1 MTMVRQQPPQP
12 QPPLLYPLGP
22 YNYAAPSAP
31 SDPLLQNTSAY
42 EYRSLTQQPLPQ
54 RYAHPLSRH
63 NSYHSQSSEH
73 DHDRKKPPEH
83 MLRRKTPNGIL
94 AAAYD
99 GTSVEETDKPH
110 ATKHILL
117 PVTAE
122 SNIPYGMRQELPVRS
137 PLNEFGHVQQDGTPE
152 WSPSLYFEMGSG
164 RGHAGGQ
171 PSLPQIDS
179 MLNQMPPL
187 QSPFQYQMY
196 GHPFC
201 GAFEPS
207 LQSPL
212 GPTVSN
218 DQAPFGPY
226 WHDGT
231 FIPYRPAA
239 LRDPRYYSHHGPHW
253 NTHQPSGYMAKGMGD
268 WHTYTNSAI
277 PPINNIQHNRYQ
289 MHQIPHTY
297 NNILGPSI
305 DYPIPYQ
312 QPHHNHSLEY
322 QSQPPLAMGQRSH
335 PDFSLSSSG
344 QTTPVQDHTPILTP
358 LAEYG
363 PQSNNGQTR
372 EKVFAW
378 AHTVYVDLLK
388 YLQSTRKSHSQHT
401 SNGQQQPARPHIY
414 PKPPR
419 QPGANFSNPSSNSNT
434 PPYERHDSFPP
445 TPKYQSASHDAH
457 GPSPSHGDAF
467 YRAPDSTHHRSSSM
481 WSLSSAANPRDINM
495 HRHSWQPL
503 PQQYANTP
511 HPLHAQ
517 GQGIEPLRP
526 SLRRMSGTSVAGVH
540 QSMRPEPPSMTAA
553 SALDAIMKLC
563 EDSKWSWI
571 DGMLLGGC
579 LAYALGDYLKA
590 QDWYKHILTLDNDHV
605 EATSNLAATFL
616 ALQQKK
622 EAEQYWRRAVKL
634 RPSYFEAVE
643 HLIGLLCSDH
653 RGQEA
658 VQVIEEVERSLRYV
672 KKGDIPRNTDI
683 QRNTDVQSERS
694 ASSVSQSPN
703 LSEASDKPVFEY
715 DGDNESVIKDPDELP
730 GSDQPGFGSS
740 GYAIPGSDNGR
751 ILALVHAK
759 GNMLYALGDNSGAAK
774 AFENAVLIGAGLQ
787 IQGIGALIKHILS
800 VVGYDTTERP
810 PGGRLIPPSTDP
822 ILLHPEAAV
831 KTKQLCF
838 PPHGEL
844 PGLAYVPSESMA
856 RKAAISTTS
865 NSLLSLAK
873 IFQDGMATNSP
884 KATAYQTTY
893 GVRDILALY
902 YLSLSLQSS
911 PSTANNVGIL
921 LASVQQAAPSKHMA
935 SVAMTKSQIPGL
947 VPGSGIALAL
957 AYYNYG
963 LILDSRHAHLYT
975 NLGSLLKDIGQLDVA
990 IQMYEQAVSCDK
1002 NFDIALANLA
1012 NAVKDKGRISDAII
1026 YYKRAVKASPD
1037 FAEAVCGLANALNSV
1052 CGWNGRGGIASDGGS
1067 RDRWHV
1073 DEKGMLLDARILGAS
1088 SSGWVH
1094 KVVQLV
1100 EKQLADGE
1108 DWGRGVMDEQFIQ
1121 DVIRPLALEG
1131 TQHDIKEKQ
1140 QNMTNVLV
1148 KWQGRKWEGARLV
1161 RLVERAIK
1169 RITWQWYQDKY
1180 ITGSQRRPSGS
1191 YRRPQLPSA
1200 LTVPAAPTVLPF
1212 HTFTCPMSAKQIRL
1226 ISQRNGLR
1234 ISCSTLRAPWLPA
1247 TVYAPPAPPSPHLKV
1262 GYVSSDFNNHPL
1274 AHLMQSVFGFHNPS
1288 RVQAYCY
1295 ATTASDG
1302 SIHRQQIEKE
1312 APVFYDASS
1321 WPAERLVG
1329 QILNDGIHI
1338 LINLNGYTRGA
1349 RNEVFAARPAPIQ
1362 MSFMGFAGTLGA
1374 EWCDYLLAD
1383 DTAVPPDTLRSWRR
1397 NVDMEDQ
1404 LIDEN
1409 SGGDDDRWIYGENV
1423 IFCRDTFFCCDHRQS
1438 APDSHGRQL
1447 NWEEEQHRR
1456 WIMRKEIFPQLPKDA
1471 IILGNFN
1478 QLYKIE
1484 PTTFRTWLRILQ
1496 RLPNA
1501 VLWLLRFPD
1510 LGETN
1515 LKQTALL
1522 WAGKEVASRVLF
1534 TDVAQKHQ
1542 HIARARVCDLFLDTP
1557 ECNAHTT
1564 AADVLWSGTPLLTLP
1579 RYKYKMCSR
1588 MAASILKGALPRSEE
1603 GEEAAKDLIA
1613 ADEEDYE
1620 EKAVKLVRD
1629 CVYRDHEAT
1638 GRLGEL
1644 RKLLYESRWTSPLF
1658 DTRRWVKDLEDSYEI
1673 AWGKWVR
1680 GEGGDIWLKH
1690 ASPSAVGV

>member
-1 MTMVRQQPPQP
+1 M
-12 QPPLLYPLGP
+12 
-22 YNYAAPSAP
+22 N
-31 SDPLLQNTSAY
+31 
-42 EYRSLTQQPLPQ
+42 
-54 RYAHPLSRH
+54 
-63 NSYHSQSSEH
+63 QS
-73 DHDRKKPPEH
+73 
-83 MLRRKTPNGIL
+83 
-94 AAAYD
+94 
-99 GTSVEETDKPH
+99 
-110 ATKHILL
+110 
-117 PVTAE
+117 
-122 SNIPYGMRQELPVRS
+122 
-137 PLNEFGHVQQDGTPE
+137 
-152 WSPSLYFEMGSG
+152 
-164 RGHAGGQ
+164 
-171 PSLPQIDS
+171 
-179 MLNQMPPL
+179 
-187 QSPFQYQMY
+187 
-196 GHPFC
+196 
-201 GAFEPS
+201 
-207 LQSPL
+207 
-212 GPTVSN
+212 
-218 DQAPFGPY
+218 
-226 WHDGT
+226 
-231 FIPYRPAA
+231 
-239 LRDPRYYSHHGPHW
+239 
-253 NTHQPSGYMAKGMGD
+253 
-268 WHTYTNSAI
+268 
-277 PPINNIQHNRYQ
+277 
-289 MHQIPHTY
+289 
-297 NNILGPSI
+297 
-305 DYPIPYQ
+305 
-312 QPHHNHSLEY
+312 
-322 QSQPPLAMGQRSH
+322 
-335 PDFSLSSSG
+335 
-344 QTTPVQDHTPILTP
+344 
-358 LAEYG
+358 
-363 PQSNNGQTR
+363 
-372 EKVFAW
+372 
-378 AHTVYVDLLK
+378 
-388 YLQSTRKSHSQHT
+388 
-401 SNGQQQPARPHIY
+401 
-414 PKPPR
+414 
-419 QPGANFSNPSSNSNT
+419 
-434 PPYERHDSFPP
+434 
-445 TPKYQSASHDAH
+445 
-457 GPSPSHGDAF
+457 
-467 YRAPDSTHHRSSSM
+467 
-481 WSLSSAANPRDINM
+481 
-495 HRHSWQPL
+495 
-503 PQQYANTP
+503 
-511 HPLHAQ
+511 
-517 GQGIEPLRP
+517 
-526 SLRRMSGTSVAGVH
+526 
-540 QSMRPEPPSMTAA
+540 
-553 SALDAIMKLC
+553 
-563 EDSKWSWI
+563 
-571 DGMLLGGC
+571 
-579 LAYALGDYLKA
+579 
-590 QDWYKHILTLDNDHV
+590 HV
-605 EATSNLAATFL
+605 EATSNLAATLL
-616 ALQQKK
+616 ALQQKG
-622 EAEQYWRRAVKL
+622 EAEQYWKRAVKL

-658 VQVIEEVERSLRYV
+658 VQIIEEVERSLRYA
-672 KKGDIPRNTDI
+672 KKGDVLRNADI
-683 QRNTDVQSERS
+683 QSEHS
-694 ASSVSQSPN
+694 ASSVSQSPS
-703 LSEASDKPVFEY
+703 LSEVSDKPIFES
-715 DGDNESVIKDPDELP
+715 DVDNESIFKDLDELP

-759 GNMLYALGDNSGAAK
+759 GNMLYALGDNTGAAR

-800 VVGYDTTERP
+800 VVSYDAAERS
-810 PGGRLIPPSTDP
+810 PGGRRIPPSTDP
-822 ILLHPEAAV
+822 ILLHPESAI

-844 PGLAYVPSESMA
+844 PGLIYVPSEGMA

-884 KATAYQTTY
+884 KASAYQTTY
-893 GVRDILALY
+893 GVREILALY
-902 YLSLSLQSS
+902 YLSLSLQAS

-921 LASVQQAAPSKHMA
+921 LASVQQAAPSKQIPV
-935 SVAMTKSQIPGL
+935 SNPILKSQIPGL

-963 LILDSRHAHLYT
+963 LLLDSRHAHLYT

-1012 NAVKDKGRISDAII
+1012 NAVKDKGRISDAIL

-1073 DEKGMLLDARILGAS
+1073 DEKGMLLDARIPGAS

-1108 DWGRGVMDEQFIQ
+1108 DWGRGIMDEQFIM
-1121 DVIRPLALEG
+1121 DVVRPLAFAEG
-1131 TQHDIKEKQ
+1131 TPRDIKEKQ
-1140 QNMTNVLV
+1140 QNMKNTLV
-1148 KWQGRKWEGARLV
+1148 SWQGKKWEGARIV

-1169 RITWQWYQDKY
+1169 RISWQWYQDKY
-1180 ITGSQRRPSGS
+1180 ITGGPRRPSGS
-1191 YRRPQLPSA
+1191 YRRPHLPSA

-1247 TVYAPPAPPSPHLKV
+1247 NVYAPPAPPNPYLKV

-1274 AHLMQSVFGFHNPS
+1274 AHLMQSVFGFHTPS
-1288 RVQAYCY
+1288 RVRAYCY

-1312 APVFYDASS
+1312 APVFYDASG

-1397 NVDMEDQ
+1397 NIDMEDQ
-1404 LIDEN
+1404 LVDDN
-1409 SGGDDDRWIYGENV
+1409 SGGPEDSWIYGENV

-1438 APDSHGRQL
+1438 APDSQGHQL

-1456 WIMRKEIFPQLPKDA
+1456 WAMRREIFPKLPDDA

-1478 QLYKIE
+1478 QLYKVSINLLSCFGKVNNPQIE

-1496 RLPNA
+1496 RLPKA

-1522 WAGKEVASRVLF
+1522 WAGKEVASRILF

-1579 RYKYKMCSR
+1579 RYQYKMCSR
-1588 MAASILKGALPRSEE
+1588 MAASILKGALPRNEE
-1603 GEEAAKDLIA
+1603 GKRAAKDLIA
-1613 ADEEDYE
+1613 SNEEDYE
-1620 EKAVKLVRD
+1620 EMAVKLASD
-1629 CVYRDHEAT
+1629 YHYEGHNAK
-1638 GRLGEL
+1638 GRLSEL
-1644 RKLLYESRWTSPLF
+1644 RKLLYESRWTSALF
-1658 DTRRWVKDLEDSYEI
+1658 DTRRWVRDLEDSYEI
-1673 AWGKWVR
+1673 AWKKWVR
-1680 GEGGDIWLKH
+1680 GEGGDIWLEH
-1690 ASPSAVGV
+1690 VPPSRITEVV